1 MGLVRK
7 KMAKVA
13 DLLTPRNAI
22 SCDAMSQPIRRT
34 SGRPQNSPSRNGG
47 NGLQQGCRWIEPKLL
62 ERFAAEQTNS
72 HRLASSREVWIE
84 RFGEDLLINYQR
96 EDALTPARQ
105 ALAEWCA
112 VTELRV
118 SRVFGRFIP
127 RQNDDRSAP
136 VLLEGDPGLP
146 LTTTVLESGLVYGLD
161 FAAGYSVGLFLDQR
175 ANRSLVAEFKPK
187 KLLNTFAYTCSFS
200 LVAASVGAQT
210 ASIDL
215 SKKSLDR
222 GRENFALNQL
232 GTEGHRFIADDVL
245 DVFPRLV
252 KRGERFDTIILDPP
266 TFSRGNKGRKFQVE
280 RDMEALLMA
289 ALEVAEPKA
298 RILISTN
305 CTRLETRDLEQV
317 ARYALKI
324 NRLVGDIHHEPDLP
338 DIPAELAA
346 RTVWL
351 MLR

>member
-1 MGLVRK
+1 
-7 KMAKVA
+7 
-13 DLLTPRNAI
+13 
-22 SCDAMSQPIRRT
+22 
-34 SGRPQNSPSRNGG
+34 
-47 NGLQQGCRWIEPKLL
+47 
-62 ERFAAEQTNS
+62 
-72 HRLASSREVWIE
+72 
-84 RFGEDLLINYQR
+84 
-96 EDALTPARQ
+96 
-105 ALAEWCA
+105 
-112 VTELRV
+112 
-118 SRVFGRFIP
+118 
-127 RQNDDRSAP
+127 
-136 VLLEGDPGLP
+136 VLLDGDPGLS
-146 LTTTVLESGLVYGLD
+146 LTTTVQESGLVYGLD

-175 ANRSLVAEFKPK
+175 ANRRLVAECRPK

-200 LVAASVGAQT
+200 VVAASVGGQT
-210 ASIDL
+210 VSVDL

-232 GTEGHRFIADDVL
+232 STEGHRFIADDVL

-280 RDMEALLMA
+280 RDMETLLTA

-305 CTRLETRDLEQV
+305 CTRLETRDLEQL

-324 NRLVGDIHHEPDLP
+324 NRLGGDIHREPDLP
-338 DIPAELAA
+338 DIPGDLAA

>member
-1 MGLVRK
+1 
-7 KMAKVA
+7 
-13 DLLTPRNAI
+13 
-22 SCDAMSQPIRRT
+22 MSQPFRRT
-34 SGRPQNSPSRNGG
+34 SPRPPSGP
-47 NGLQQGCRWIEPKLL
+47 RWIDPKLL
-62 ERFAAEQTNS
+62 KRFAAEETDA

-84 RFGEDLLINYQR
+84 RFDEDILINYQR
-96 EDALTPARQ
+96 NDALTPARQ
-105 ALAEWCA
+105 ALTEWCTTA
-112 VTELRV
+112 ELPVR
-118 SRVFGRFIP
+118 RVFGRFIP

-136 VLLEGDPGLP
+136 VLFEGDPALP
-146 LTTTVLESGLVYGLD
+146 LVTTVRESGLVYGLD

-175 ANRSLVAEFKPK
+175 ANRRLVSAYGSK

-210 ASIDL
+210 VSVDL

-222 GRENFALNQL
+222 GRENFALNQID
-232 GTEGHRFIADDVL
+232 TEGHRFIADDVL
-245 DVFPRLV
+245 DVFPRLA
-252 KRGERFDTIILDPP
+252 KRGEKFDTIILDPP

-305 CTRLETRDLEQV
+305 CTRLETRDLEQL
-317 ARYALKI
+317 ARYTLKL
-324 NRLVGDIHHEPDLP
+324 NRLGGDIHHEPDLP
-338 DIPAELAA
+338 DIPADLAA

-351 MLR
+351 MLK

>member
-1 MGLVRK
+1 
-7 KMAKVA
+7 
-13 DLLTPRNAI
+13 
-22 SCDAMSQPIRRT
+22 MSQPFRRT
-34 SGRPQNSPSRNGG
+34 SARPNIGPGRPDKAGR
-47 NGLQQGCRWIEPKLL
+47 LQACRWINPELL
-62 ERFAAEQTNS
+62 ERFAEEETDA

-84 RFGEDLLINYQR
+84 RFGEDVLINYQR
-96 EDALTPARQ
+96 NDALAPVRQ
-105 ALAEWCA
+105 ALTEWCSGA
-112 VTELRV
+112 GLTMR
-118 SRVFGRFIP
+118 RVFGRFVP

-146 LTTTVLESGLVYGLD
+146 LTTTVRESGLVYGLD

-175 ANRSLVAEFKPK
+175 ANRRLVAAYGTK

-200 LVAASVGAQT
+200 VVAASVGGQT
-210 ASIDL
+210 VSVDL

-232 GTEGHRFIADDVL
+232 STEGHRFIADDVL
-245 DVFPRLV
+245 DVLPRLA
-252 KRGERFDTIILDPP
+252 KRGEKFDTIILDPP

-280 RDMEALLMA
+280 RDMETLLMA
-289 ALEVAEPKA
+289 ALEVAESKA

-305 CTRLETRDLEQV
+305 CTRLETRDLEQL
-317 ARYALKI
+317 ARYALKL
-324 NRLVGDIHHEPDLP
+324 NRLAGDIRCEPDLP
-338 DIPAELAA
+338 DIPSDLAA